1 MTKIGS
7 GFCFVLTGSYLKTV
21 VNSCGNIKLLQK
33 VRFTPHC
40 VFQELSSFQDDGPSE
55 SLPYTLHGYKYYNRK
70 TRSDFLPL
78 FCRKDGPSES
88 LPYTLH
94 GYKYYNRKT
103 RSDFLPLFCRKKVG
117 SDVEE
122 VILNL
127 DKEFPEGYSNAS
139 QSTLCSPVTVNNML
153 VSEDSRYLAY
163 TIDTTGEELYN
174 LYIKDLSSGQV
185 EMIQRNVYSFCFGLA
200 QGAARDI
207 YYTVA
212 NNLMRTNR
220 VYRHL
225 LGQSATHDVPVFE
238 EPSATHY
245 CDVKRTN
252 DRVGLRRAF
261 HQRFMLLFSASKADS
276 AVFLLRAGLDS
287 PVLLIQRRE
296 QEE

>member
-1 MTKIGS
+1 MDGGICVLLLVTIRHSIKKHHRGCMTKIGS

-78 FCRKDGPSES
+78 FCRK
-88 LPYTLH
+88 
-94 GYKYYNRKT
+94 
-103 RSDFLPLFCRKKVG
+103 KVG

-127 DKEFPEGYSNAS
+127 DKEFPEGYSIAS

>member
-1 MTKIGS
+1 MLVTIRHSIKKHHRGCMTKIGS

-21 VNSCGNIKLLQK
+21 INSCGNIKLLQK
-33 VRFTPHC
+33 VRFTPRR
-40 VFQELSSFQDDGPSE
+40 VFQELSSFQD
-55 SLPYTLHGYKYYNRK
+55 
-70 TRSDFLPL
+70 
-78 FCRKDGPSES
+78 DGPSES

-127 DKEFPEGYSNAS
+127 DKEFPEGYSIAS
-139 QSTLCSPVTVNNML
+139 QSTLYSPVTVSNML

-238 EPSATHY
+238 EPSTTHY